1 MLLARL
7 TEYSEQLGGSLPPE
21 FYRPKQI
28 HWILHVKED
37 GSGAGLVSR
46 RPPPKARDQALIT
59 PVPYVQRSGTKVPP
73 YLLVDTAEFVLGR
86 AKNATHPDGPSPKD
100 EEEAQRRHAAYRDL
114 ALRWAQGE
122 PDNPSAIAL
131 RAFLAAGGLP
141 KQQHPEDLDAKDTVA
156 IMVGT
161 HWLHEDPSVQRVWS
175 QVARERKGGAGQ
187 RGLCLICGTL
197 GDLLATIPEPV
208 KKGAIPTTGGSNEG
222 QLISINTS
230 AQGRDG
236 ATQLA
241 NTPVCDRCGQQAMST
256 LNHLLAS
263 DTNRR
268 RFPDSVMVWWTRTSA
283 DDSPMA
289 LLYQD
294 QPDPAAV
301 SHLIEAFRQRPSS
314 AAADRVD
321 PNDFYALTLGLNN
334 ARIVV
339 REWLEVPLEDL
350 KVNVGAWYLD
360 HGVHDGWTGQSR
372 YVPLWLLALSAGR
385 HDGDR
390 YVKDS
395 APHGL
400 EADLAR
406 CALRRTP
413 PPARLLPSLLQR
425 IRADH
430 HIDAPRVALLRL
442 ILNRSAD
449 PKDHLMPTLD
459 LSSGDPAYLCGRA
472 FAVLEAVQRTAMRDV
487 NTTIRDKHF
496 SAAVTA
502 PGVVLT
508 QLRIGANA
516 HLKRLRRDR
525 PAAGSALESRL
536 SEVFSAFR
544 DDIPLHLTPRE
555 QGRFV
560 IGYEQQRAADRAA
573 AKSHST
579 PGKSTDPDP
588 EP

>member
-1 MLLARL
+1 MLLKRL
-7 TEYSEQLGGSLPPE
+7 TEYSEQLGSSLPPE

-28 HWILHVKED
+28 HWILHIEED
-37 GSGAGLVSR
+37 GGGARLVSR

-86 AKNATHPDGPSPKD
+86 PKNTGRPDGPSPKD
-100 EEEAQRRHAAYRDL
+100 EEEARRRHAAYREL
-114 ALRWAQGE
+114 ALRWAHGD
-122 PDNPSAIAL
+122 PDNPSAVAL
-131 RAFLAAGGLP
+131 RAFFTAGGLP
-141 KQQHPEDLDAKDTVA
+141 AQGLPEDLDAKDTVA
-156 IMVGT
+156 VMVGT
-161 HWLHEDPSVQRVWS
+161 RWVHEDTSVQRVWS
-175 QVARERKGGAGQ
+175 EVARERKGGDGQ
-187 RGLCLICGTL
+187 RGLCLICGTV

-222 QLISINTS
+222 QLISINTT

-236 ATQLA
+236 TTQLA
-241 NTPVCDRCGQQAMST
+241 NTPVCDRCGQQVMAT
-256 LNHLLAS
+256 LNYLLAS

-268 RFPDSVMVWWTRTSA
+268 RFPDSVMVWWTRSPA
-283 DDSPMA
+283 DDSLMA
-289 LLYQD
+289 LLYED
-294 QPDPAAV
+294 QPDPAAIG
-301 SHLIEAFRQRPSS
+301 HLLTALHNQHTA
-314 AAADRVD
+314 AAADRVN

-339 REWLEVPLEDL
+339 REWLEVPLEEL
-350 KVNVGAWYLD
+350 KANVGAWYLD
-360 HGVHDGWTGQSR
+360 HGVHDGWTGQTR
-372 YVPLWLLALSAGR
+372 YVPLWLLAISAGR
-385 HDGDR
+385 HDGNR

-395 APHGL
+395 AAHGL

-413 PPARLLPSLLQR
+413 PPARLLPALLQR

-430 HIDAPRVALLRL
+430 HVDVARIALLRL
-442 ILNRSAD
+442 VLNRSTD
-449 PKDHLMPTLD
+449 PRDHLMPTLD
-459 LSSGDPAYLCGRA
+459 LSSADPAYLCGRA
-472 FAVLEAVQRTAMRDV
+472 FAVLEAVQRAAMRNV

-525 PAAGSALESRL
+525 PSAGAALEARL
-536 SEVFSAFR
+536 SEVFSAFS
-544 DDIPLHLTPRE
+544 DDLPLHLTPRE

-573 AKSHST
+573 AKAHST
-579 PGKSTDPDP
+579 DSKDP
-588 EP
+588 EPAS